1 MKTWQKVAIGLAL
14 VFLGLK
20 MCGGS
25 GDSVEDIAGIYV
37 LTTDD
42 RESLRIEVLKDG
54 RVRFEQH
61 MSTTVGQVTDV
72 YDGVFA
78 VDFGQRVYLS
88 VQTNTG
94 SKMLGRGPLIFDTNS
109 NSMYW
114 GYDDCEGVSI
124 AETFKQCL
132 DDVNKQ
138 IKGDYENLEAIYS
151 K

>member
-1 MKTWQKVAIGLAL
+1 MLKFMKTWQKVAIGLAL

-94 SKMLGRGPLIFDTNS
+94 SKMLGRGPLIFDPNS

-114 GYDDCEGVSI
+114 GYDDYKNKDITTV
-124 AETFKQCL
+124 
-132 DDVNKQ
+132 DVAKVFL
-138 IKGDYENLEAIYS
+138 IERF
-151 K
+151 

>member
-114 GYDDCEGVSI
+114 GYDDYKNKDITTV
-124 AETFKQCL
+124 
-132 DDVNKQ
+132 DVAKVFL
-138 IKGDYENLEAIYS
+138 IERF
-151 K
+151 